1 VTLLEQLG
9 ADTRALLPNQKSE
22 AWKYTSL
29 RALDAASKT
38 LTVAALCTDLSALE
52 PLAAT
57 PLVPLAQAYEANKVG
72 RDVVTPRPSIFAELA
87 AQSAKFSTLLT
98 GTNYFVLAPDQTR
111 ALVQQQHVFQL
122 PAAQKSTLIWHHGG
136 AFEGSFANY
145 LTQISVPENAEL
157 TLIRV
162 QNCAATA
169 SILERSEITL
179 AKGASF
185 KVIDVNFGAQWARHE
200 LQITLA
206 GENASAELILLST
219 LSGRQHIDTQLE
231 LRHEVAN
238 TRSVTRFKSVA
249 NQRARAVFNGRIFV
263 AVGADGTDAQLKTNN
278 LLLSDAAEID
288 VKPELEIH
296 AEEVSC
302 SHGATVGQL
311 DENALFYLR
320 ARGIAPEQARQMLT
334 LAFCQELLD
343 RVDDSALREK
353 LSALLLARLPSELSV

>member
-1 VTLLEQLG
+1 VTLLEKLG
-9 ADTRALLPNQKSE
+9 AGARAPLPNQKSE

-29 RALDAASKT
+29 RALDANSKA
-38 LTVAALCTDLSALE
+38 LTAAALATDFSALE
-52 PLAAT
+52 RLAETA
-57 PLVPLAQAYEANKVG
+57 LVPLAQPCETNGMHDLASSQ
-72 RDVVTPRPSIFAELA
+72 RSIFAELA
-87 AQSAKFSTLLT
+87 AQSAKFSTLLA
-98 GTNYFVLAPDQTR
+98 GTNYFVLAPDQAG
-111 ALVQQQHVFQL
+111 ALVQQQHGLQL
-122 PAAQKSTLIWHHGG
+122 AAAQKSTLIWHHAG

-169 SILERSEITL
+169 SVLERSEITL
-179 AKGASF
+179 AQGASV
-185 KVIDVNFGAQWARHE
+185 KVVDINFGAQWARHE

-206 GENASAELILLST
+206 GENASAEMILLST
-219 LSGRQHIDTQLE
+219 LNGRQHIDTQLE

-302 SHGATVGQL
+302 SHGATIGQL
-311 DENALFYLR
+311 DDNALFYLR
-320 ARGIAPEQARQMLT
+320 ARGIAAEQARQMLT
-334 LAFCQELLD
+334 VAFCQELLD
-343 RVDDSALREK
+343 RIDDSELRDK
-353 LSALLLARLPSELSV
+353 LSAMLSARLPSELSA